1 MSFVT
6 FNFGNLP
13 IAKQKILFNFFQ
25 LGITESYDKLFVVP
39 TKRMFQICVIPE
51 MTSFPKYLILIRLPD
66 VNAYF
71 NSEITV
77 IALALRALENNKQL
91 SMTLSND
98 FKYLLL

>member
-1 MSFVT
+1 MH
-6 FNFGNLP
+6 
-13 IAKQKILFNFFQ
+13 IL
-25 LGITESYDKLFVVP
+25 
-39 TKRMFQICVIPE
+39 E
-51 MTSFPKYLILIRLPD
+51 MTAFPKYLMLIELPD

>member
-1 MSFVT
+1 M
-6 FNFGNLP
+6 
-13 IAKQKILFNFFQ
+13 
-25 LGITESYDKLFVVP
+25 YDKLLRSSNKKNVSN
-39 TKRMFQICVIPE
+39 MHILE
-51 MTSFPKYLILIRLPD
+51 MTAFPKYLMPIELPD

>member
-1 MSFVT
+1 
-6 FNFGNLP
+6 
-13 IAKQKILFNFFQ
+13 
-25 LGITESYDKLFVVP
+25 
-39 TKRMFQICVIPE
+39 
-51 MTSFPKYLILIRLPD
+51 MTAFPKYLILIRLPD